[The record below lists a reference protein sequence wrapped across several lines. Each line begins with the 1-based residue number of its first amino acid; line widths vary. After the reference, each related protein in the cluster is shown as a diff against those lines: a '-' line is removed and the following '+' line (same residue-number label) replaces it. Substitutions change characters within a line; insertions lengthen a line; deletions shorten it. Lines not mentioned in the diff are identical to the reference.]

1 MSETCIYSEKLTVVR
16 SARAFSND
24 ALEPPKG
31 ACIVQERVIVGIDV
45 GTTNICGL
53 VGELDRDGE
62 LNIVGVGTC
71 PSQGLRRGVVVNI
84 EETVTSIAAALDRA
98 ERLSGKTIT
107 TAYVGIAGSHIE
119 SENSKGFVA
128 ISPSH
133 RDIMQN
139 DISRAIE
146 VARAIAMPANREVIH
161 VIPRGYVVDG
171 QEGIKN
177 PIGMSGFRLEVETHI
192 ITGAVSS
199 IHNLIKCVQK
209 ARVEIE
215 DLVLEPLAS
224 SEAVLADGETDLGVA
239 LVDVG
244 GGTTDIAVFSNGA
257 IWQTVVLPI
266 GGNLITSDIAI
277 GLRLPFGV
285 AEELK
290 VTYGHCNPATI
301 ADDDMIDLAQYIPGC
316 NDLVPRKL
324 LAEIIQ
330 ARVEELFEMGSEE
343 IQKSGSDGLLP
354 AGLVVTGSASELP
367 GILDTAGAALDP
379 PARSGVPLC
388 LHGLAESI
396 TRPAYAT
403 SVGLFLW
410 GVRHPSF
417 LRSEGEHKELV
428 HRGFL

>member
-1 MSETCIYSEKLTVVR
+1 
-16 SARAFSND
+16 
-24 ALEPPKG
+24 
-31 ACIVQERVIVGIDV
+31 VQERVIVGIDV
-45 GTTNICGL
+45 GTTKICVL
-53 VGELDRDGE
+53 VGELDRDGK

-98 ERLSGKTIT
+98 ERLSGKKIT
-107 TAYVGIAGSHIE
+107 TAYVGIAGNHIS

-146 VARAIAMPANREVIH
+146 VARAIAIPANREVIH

-177 PIGMSGFRLEVETHI
+177 PIGMSGFRLEVEAHI

-199 IHNLIKCVQK
+199 IHNLIKCVHK
-209 ARVEIE
+209 AGVEIE

-224 SEAVLADGETDLGVA
+224 SEAVLEDGETDMGVA
-239 LVDVG
+239 LADVG
-244 GGTTDIAVFSNGA
+244 GGTTDIAVFSDGA
-257 IWQTVVLPI
+257 IWQSVVIPI

-290 VTYGHCNPATI
+290 VTYGHCDPATI
-301 ADDDMIDLAQYIPGC
+301 ADDDMIDLAQFMPGT

-330 ARVEELFEMGSEE
+330 ARVEELFEMVHEE
-343 IQKSGSDGLLP
+343 IKKSGYDGLLP
-354 AGLVVTGSASELP
+354 AGLVLTGGTAELP
-367 GILDTAGAALDP
+367 GILELAGQTLDL
-379 PARSGVPLC
+379 PARIASPLG
-388 LHGLAESI
+388 LYGLADSI
-396 TRPAYAT
+396 SRPAYAT
-403 SVGLFLW
+403 AVGLLMW
-410 GVRHPSF
+410 GLRHTSLLIDEEEQRDRGSISLVARLGRW
-417 LRSEGEHKELV
+417 LRA
-428 HRGFL
+428 FIP

>member
-1 MSETCIYSEKLTVVR
+1 
-16 SARAFSND
+16 
-24 ALEPPKG
+24 
-31 ACIVQERVIVGIDV
+31 VQERVIVGIDV
-45 GTTNICGL
+45 GTTKICVL
-53 VGELDRDGE
+53 VGELDRDGK

-98 ERLSGKTIT
+98 ERLSGKKIAS
-107 TAYVGIAGSHIE
+107 AYVGIAGSHIE

-133 RDIMQN
+133 RDIIQN

-146 VARAIAMPANREVIH
+146 VARAIPLTANREVIH

-192 ITGAVSS
+192 ITGSVSS
-199 IHNLIKCVQK
+199 IHNLIKCVHK
-209 ARVEIE
+209 AQVEIE

-239 LVDVG
+239 LVDIG
-244 GGTTDIAVFSNGA
+244 GGTTDVAVFSDGA
-257 IWQTVVLPI
+257 IWHTVVLPI

-277 GLRLPFGV
+277 GLRLPFAV

-290 VTYGHCNPATI
+290 ITYGHCDPTTI
-301 ADDDMIDLAQYIPGC
+301 AEDDMIDLSQFMPDC

-330 ARVEELFEMGSEE
+330 ARVEELFGMVHDELK
-343 IQKSGSDGLLP
+343 KSGYDGLLP
-354 AGLVVTGSASELP
+354 AGLVITGGTADLP
-367 GILDTAGAALDP
+367 GILEVAGQALDL
-379 PARSGVPLC
+379 PARIGSPLG
-388 LHGLAESI
+388 LHGLADSI
-396 TRPAYAT
+396 SRPAYAT
-403 SVGLFLW
+403 AVGLLLW
-410 GVRHPSF
+410 GMRHTSLFIDEEEPENEGSTGDVMERLGRW
-417 LRSEGEHKELV
+417 LRA
-428 HRGFL
+428 FIP

>member
-1 MSETCIYSEKLTVVR
+1 
-16 SARAFSND
+16 
-24 ALEPPKG
+24 
-31 ACIVQERVIVGIDV
+31 
-45 GTTNICGL
+45 
-53 VGELDRDGE
+53 

-98 ERLSGKTIT
+98 ERLSGKKIT
-107 TAYVGIAGSHIE
+107 TAYVRIAGSHIA

-128 ISPSH
+128 ISPSG
-133 RDIMQN
+133 RDIVQN

-146 VARAIAMPANREVIH
+146 VARAIALPANREVIH

-199 IHNLIKCVQK
+199 IHNLIKCVHK
-209 ARVEIE
+209 AHVEIE

-239 LVDVG
+239 LIDIG
-244 GGTTDIAVFSNGA
+244 GGTTDIAVFADGA
-257 IWQTVVLPI
+257 IWHSVVLPI

-290 VTYGHCNPATI
+290 VTYGHCDPSAI
-301 ADDDMIDLAQYIPGC
+301 DEDDMIDLSQFMSDC
-316 NDLVPRKL
+316 DDLVPRKL

-330 ARVEELFEMGSEE
+330 ARVDELFSMVHEE
-343 IQKSGSDGLLP
+343 IKKSGYEGLLP
-354 AGLVVTGSASELP
+354 AGVVITGGTAELP
-367 GILDTAGAALDP
+367 DILETAGLILDLPVRIG
-379 PARSGVPLC
+379 SPLG
-388 LHGLAESI
+388 LHGLADSI
-396 TRPAYAT
+396 NRPAYAT
-403 SVGLFLW
+403 SVGLLLW
-410 GVRHPSF
+410 GLQHTALMVEEEDIEDVGTMDNFVTRVG
-417 LRSEGEHKELV
+417 R
-428 HRGFL
+428 

>member
-1 MSETCIYSEKLTVVR
+1 M
-16 SARAFSND
+16 
-24 ALEPPKG
+24 
-31 ACIVQERVIVGIDV
+31 QERVIVGIDV
-45 GTTNICGL
+45 GTTKICVL
-53 VGELDRDGE
+53 VGELDRDGK

-98 ERLSGKTIT
+98 ERLSGKKIV

-119 SENSKGFVA
+119 SDNSKGFVA

-133 RDIMQN
+133 RDIVQN

-146 VARAIAMPANREVIH
+146 VARAVAIPANREVIH

-199 IHNLIKCVQK
+199 IHNLIKCVHK
-209 ARVEIE
+209 AHIEIE

-224 SEAVLADGETDLGVA
+224 SEAVLEDGETDLGVA
-239 LVDVG
+239 LVDIG
-244 GGTTDIAVFSNGA
+244 GGTTDIAIFTDGA
-257 IWQTVVLPI
+257 IWQSVVLPI

-277 GLRLPFGV
+277 GLRLSPGV

-290 VTYGHCNPATI
+290 ITYGHCDPSTI
-301 ADDDMIDLAQYIPGC
+301 DDDDMIDLSQFMPDC
-316 NDLVPRKL
+316 NDLVPRRL

-330 ARVEELFEMGSEE
+330 ARVEELFSMVHEE
-343 IQKSGSDGLLP
+343 IKKSGYDGLLP
-354 AGLVVTGSASELP
+354 AGVVITGGTAELP
-367 GILDTAGAALDP
+367 GILEVAGRTLDL
-379 PARSGVPLC
+379 PARIGTPLG
-388 LHGLAESI
+388 LHGLADSI
-396 TRPAYAT
+396 CRPAYSTA
-403 SVGLFLW
+403 VGLLIW
-410 GVRHPSF
+410 GLRHSSF
-417 LRSEGEHKELV
+417 LIEEEEPEEEGPMDFVSRFGRWL
-428 HRGFL
+428 RAFIP

>member
-1 MSETCIYSEKLTVVR
+1 
-16 SARAFSND
+16 
-24 ALEPPKG
+24 
-31 ACIVQERVIVGIDV
+31 VQERVIVGIDV
-45 GTTNICGL
+45 GTTKICVL
-53 VGELDRDGE
+53 VGELDRDGK

-98 ERLSGKTIT
+98 ERLSGKKISS
-107 TAYVGIAGSHIE
+107 AYVGIAGGHII
-119 SENSKGFVA
+119 SENSRGFVA

-133 RDIMQN
+133 RDIVQN

-146 VARAIAMPANREVIH
+146 VARAIAIPANREVIH

-199 IHNLIKCVQK
+199 IHNLIKCVHK
-209 ARVEIE
+209 AQVEIE

-239 LVDVG
+239 LIDIG
-244 GGTTDIAVFSNGA
+244 GGTTDIAVFTDGA
-257 IWQTVVLPI
+257 IWHTVVLPV

-277 GLRLPFGV
+277 GLRLPPGV

-290 VTYGHCNPATI
+290 ITYGHCDPSTI
-301 ADDDMIDLAQYIPGC
+301 DEDDMIDLSQFMPDC

-330 ARVEELFEMGSEE
+330 ARAEELFSMVHEE
-343 IQKSGSDGLLP
+343 IKKSGYDGLLP
-354 AGLVVTGSASELP
+354 AGIVMTGGTAELP
-367 GILDTAGAALDP
+367 GILELAAQILDLP
-379 PARSGVPLC
+379 VRLGSPLG
-388 LHGLAESI
+388 LHGLADSI
-396 TRPAYAT
+396 SRPAYAT
-403 SVGLFLW
+403 PVGLLLW
-410 GVRHPSF
+410 GLRHTSLMIDDEEPEEEEATDILSRF
-417 LRSEGEHKELV
+417 GRWLRA
-428 HRGFL
+428 FIP

>member
-1 MSETCIYSEKLTVVR
+1 M
-16 SARAFSND
+16 
-24 ALEPPKG
+24 
-31 ACIVQERVIVGIDV
+31 VQERVIVGIDV
-45 GTTNICGL
+45 GTTKICVL
-53 VGELDRDGE
+53 VGELDRDGKM
-62 LNIVGVGTC
+62 NIVGVGTC

-98 ERLSGKTIT
+98 ERLSGKKIT
-107 TAYVGIAGSHIE
+107 TAYVGIAGSHIA

-133 RDIMQN
+133 RDIVQN

-146 VARAIAMPANREVIH
+146 VARAIAIPANREVIH

-192 ITGAVSS
+192 ITGSVSS

-224 SEAVLADGETDLGVA
+224 SEAVLADGETELGVA
-239 LVDVG
+239 LVDIG
-244 GGTTDIAVFSNGA
+244 GGTTDIAVFSDGA

-285 AEELK
+285 AEVLK
-290 VTYGHCNPATI
+290 VTYGHCDPSTI
-301 ADDDMIDLAQYIPGC
+301 SDDDMIDLAQFIPNC
-316 NDLVPRKL
+316 DDLVPRKL

-330 ARVEELFEMGSEE
+330 ARVEELFEMVHEE
-343 IQKSGSDGLLP
+343 IRKSGYDGLLP
-354 AGLVVTGSASELP
+354 AGMVLTGGTAELP
-367 GILDTAGAALDP
+367 GIQGVAGQIQDLP
-379 PARSGVPLC
+379 TRIGSPLG
-388 LHGLAESI
+388 LHGLADSI
-396 TRPAYAT
+396 SRPAYAT
-403 SVGLFLW
+403 AVGLLQW
-410 GVRHPSF
+410 ALTHTSF
-417 LRSEGEHKELV
+417 LIEDDEPEDNGLLSFASRFGRWL
-428 HRGFL
+428 RAFIP

>member
-1 MSETCIYSEKLTVVR
+1 M
-16 SARAFSND
+16 
-24 ALEPPKG
+24 
-31 ACIVQERVIVGIDV
+31 QERVIVGIDV
-45 GTTNICGL
+45 GTTNICVL
-53 VGELDRDGE
+53 VGELDRDGK

-98 ERLSGKTIT
+98 ERLSGKKIT
-107 TAYVGIAGSHIE
+107 TAYVGIAGSHIA

-133 RDIMQN
+133 RDIIQN

-146 VARAIAMPANREVIH
+146 VARAIAIPANREVIH

-199 IHNLIKCVQK
+199 IHNLIKCVHK

-224 SEAVLADGETDLGVA
+224 SEAVLVDGETDLGVA
-239 LVDVG
+239 LVDIG
-244 GGTTDIAVFSNGA
+244 GGTTDIAVFSDGA

-290 VTYGHCNPATI
+290 VTYGHCDPSTI
-301 ADDDMIDLAQYIPGC
+301 ADDDMIELSQFMPDC
-316 NDLVPRKL
+316 DDLVPRKL

-330 ARVEELFEMGSEE
+330 ARVEELFEMVHEE
-343 IQKSGSDGLLP
+343 IRKSGYDGLLP
-354 AGLVVTGSASELP
+354 AGLVLTGGTAELP
-367 GILDTAGAALDP
+367 GIQSLAGQILDLPTRIG
-379 PARSGVPLC
+379 SPLG
-388 LHGLAESI
+388 LHGLSDSI
-396 TRPAYAT
+396 SRPAYAT
-403 SVGLFLW
+403 AVGLLQW
-410 GVRHPSF
+410 ALTHTSF
-417 LRSEGEHKELV
+417 LVEEDEQEESGAM
-428 HRGFL
+428 GFASRFGRWLRAFIP

>member
-1 MSETCIYSEKLTVVR
+1 
-16 SARAFSND
+16 
-24 ALEPPKG
+24 
-31 ACIVQERVIVGIDV
+31 VQERVIVGIDV
-45 GTTNICGL
+45 GTTKICVL
-53 VGELDRDGE
+53 VGELDRDGK

-98 ERLSGKTIT
+98 ERLSGKKIT
-107 TAYVGIAGSHIE
+107 TAYVGIAGSHIA

-128 ISPSH
+128 ISPSG
-133 RDIMQN
+133 RDIVQN

-146 VARAIAMPANREVIH
+146 VARAIALPANREVIH

-177 PIGMSGFRLEVETHI
+177 PLGMSGFRLEVETHI

-199 IHNLIKCVQK
+199 IHNLIKCVHK
-209 ARVEIE
+209 AHVEIE

-239 LVDVG
+239 LIDIG
-244 GGTTDIAVFSNGA
+244 GGTTDIAVFADGA
-257 IWQTVVLPI
+257 IWHSIVLPI

-290 VTYGHCNPATI
+290 VTYGHCDPSTI
-301 ADDDMIDLAQYIPGC
+301 ADDDMIDLAQFMPDC
-316 NDLVPRKL
+316 DDLVPRKL

-330 ARVEELFEMGSEE
+330 ARVEELLEMVHEE
-343 IQKSGSDGLLP
+343 IRKSGYDGLLP
-354 AGLVVTGSASELP
+354 AGLVITGGTAELP
-367 GILDTAGAALDP
+367 GILSVAGQILDL
-379 PARSGVPLC
+379 PARTGSPLG
-388 LHGLAESI
+388 LHGLADSI
-396 TRPAYAT
+396 SRPAYAT
-403 SVGLFLW
+403 AVGLLQWALTHTAFLYEEEEFEDNGPTDFASRFGRW
-410 GVRHPSF
+410 
-417 LRSEGEHKELV
+417 LRA
-428 HRGFL
+428 FIP

>member
-1 MSETCIYSEKLTVVR
+1 M
-16 SARAFSND
+16 
-24 ALEPPKG
+24 
-31 ACIVQERVIVGIDV
+31 QERVIVGIDV
-45 GTTNICGL
+45 GTTKICVL
-53 VGELDRDGE
+53 VGELDRDGK

-98 ERLSGKTIT
+98 ERLSGKKIAN
-107 TAYVGIAGSHIE
+107 AYVGIAGSHIE

-133 RDIMQN
+133 RDIIQN

-146 VARAIAMPANREVIH
+146 VARAIPLTANREVIY

-192 ITGAVSS
+192 ITGSVSS
-199 IHNLIKCVQK
+199 IHNLIKCVHK
-209 ARVEIE
+209 AQVEIE

-239 LVDVG
+239 LVDIG
-244 GGTTDIAVFSNGA
+244 GGTTDVAVFSDGA
-257 IWQTVVLPI
+257 IWHTVVLPI

-277 GLRLPFGV
+277 GLRLPFAV

-290 VTYGHCNPATI
+290 ITYGHCDPKTI
-301 ADDDMIDLAQYIPGC
+301 AEDDMIDLSQFMPDC

-324 LAEIIQ
+324 LADIIQ
-330 ARVEELFEMGSEE
+330 ARVEELFNMVHDELK
-343 IQKSGSDGLLP
+343 KSGYDGLLP
-354 AGLVVTGSASELP
+354 AGLVITGGTAELP
-367 GILDTAGAALDP
+367 GILDVAGQALDL
-379 PARSGVPLC
+379 PARIGSPLG

-396 TRPAYAT
+396 SRPAYAT
-403 SVGLFLW
+403 AVGLLLW
-410 GVRHPSF
+410 GMRHTSLF
-417 LRSEGEHKELV
+417 IDEEESEEEGSTGDVMARLGRWLRA
-428 HRGFL
+428 FIP

>member
-1 MSETCIYSEKLTVVR
+1 
-16 SARAFSND
+16 
-24 ALEPPKG
+24 
-31 ACIVQERVIVGIDV
+31 
-45 GTTNICGL
+45 
-53 VGELDRDGE
+53 LDRDGK

-98 ERLSGKTIT
+98 ERLSGKKIT
-107 TAYVGIAGSHIE
+107 TAYVGIAGSHIA

-133 RDIMQN
+133 RDIIQN

-146 VARAIAMPANREVIH
+146 VARAIAIPANREVIH

-199 IHNLIKCVQK
+199 IHNLIKCVHK

-224 SEAVLADGETDLGVA
+224 SEAVLVDGETDLGVA
-239 LVDVG
+239 LVDIG
-244 GGTTDIAVFSNGA
+244 GGTTDIAVFSDGA

-290 VTYGHCNPATI
+290 VTYGHCDPSTI
-301 ADDDMIDLAQYIPGC
+301 TDDDMIELAQFMPDC
-316 NDLVPRKL
+316 DDLVPRKL

-330 ARVEELFEMGSEE
+330 ARVEELFEMVHEE
-343 IQKSGSDGLLP
+343 IRKSGYDGLLP
-354 AGLVVTGSASELP
+354 AGLVLTGGTAELP
-367 GILDTAGAALDP
+367 GIQTLAGQILDLPTRIG
-379 PARSGVPLC
+379 SPLG
-388 LHGLAESI
+388 LHGLSDSI
-396 TRPAYAT
+396 SRPAYAT
-403 SVGLFLW
+403 AVGLLQW
-410 GVRHPSF
+410 ALTHTSF
-417 LRSEGEHKELV
+417 LEEDEQEESGAM
-428 HRGFL
+428 GFASRFGRWLRAFIP

>member
-1 MSETCIYSEKLTVVR
+1 M
-16 SARAFSND
+16 
-24 ALEPPKG
+24 
-31 ACIVQERVIVGIDV
+31 QERVIVGIDV
-45 GTTNICGL
+45 GTTKICVL
-53 VGELDRDGE
+53 VGELDRDGKM
-62 LNIVGVGTC
+62 NIVGVGTC

-98 ERLSGKTIT
+98 ERLSGKKIT
-107 TAYVGIAGSHIE
+107 TAYVGIAGNHIS

-146 VARAIAMPANREVIH
+146 VARAIAIPANREVIH

-177 PIGMSGFRLEVETHI
+177 PIGMSGFRLEVEAHI

-199 IHNLIKCVQK
+199 IHNLIKCVHK
-209 ARVEIE
+209 AGVEIE

-224 SEAVLADGETDLGVA
+224 SEAVLEDGETDLGVA
-239 LVDVG
+239 LADVG
-244 GGTTDIAVFSNGA
+244 GGTTDVAVFSDGA
-257 IWQTVVLPI
+257 IWQSVVLPI

-290 VTYGHCNPATI
+290 VTYGHCDPATI
-301 ADDDMIDLAQYIPGC
+301 ADDDMIDLAQFMPGT

-330 ARVEELFEMGSEE
+330 ARVEELFEMVHEE
-343 IQKSGSDGLLP
+343 IKKSGYDGLLP
-354 AGLVVTGSASELP
+354 AGLVLTGGTAELP
-367 GILDTAGAALDP
+367 GILELAGQTLDL
-379 PARSGVPLC
+379 PARIASPLG
-388 LHGLAESI
+388 LYGLADSI
-396 TRPAYAT
+396 SRPAYAT
-403 SVGLFLW
+403 AVGLLMW
-410 GVRHPSF
+410 GLRHTSLLIDEEEQRDRGSMSLIARLGRW
-417 LRSEGEHKELV
+417 LRA
-428 HRGFL
+428 FIP

>member
-1 MSETCIYSEKLTVVR
+1 
-16 SARAFSND
+16 
-24 ALEPPKG
+24 
-31 ACIVQERVIVGIDV
+31 VQERVIVSIDV
-45 GTTNICGL
+45 GTTKICVL
-53 VGELDRDGE
+53 VGELDRDGK

-98 ERLSGKTIT
+98 ERLSGKKIT
-107 TAYVGIAGSHIE
+107 TAYVGIAGSHIA

-128 ISPSH
+128 ISPSN
-133 RDIMQN
+133 RDIVQN

-146 VARAIAMPANREVIH
+146 VARAIAIPANREVIH

-199 IHNLIKCVQK
+199 IHNLIKCVHK

-239 LVDVG
+239 LVDIG

-290 VTYGHCNPATI
+290 VTYGHCDPSTI
-301 ADDDMIDLAQYIPGC
+301 SDDEMIDLSQFMPDC
-316 NDLVPRKL
+316 DDLVPRKL

-330 ARVEELFEMGSEE
+330 ARVEELFEMVHEE
-343 IQKSGSDGLLP
+343 IRKSGYDGLLP
-354 AGLVVTGSASELP
+354 AGLVLTGGTAELP
-367 GILDTAGAALDP
+367 GILGLAGQILDL
-379 PARSGVPLC
+379 PARIGSPLG
-388 LHGLAESI
+388 LHGLADSI
-396 TRPAYAT
+396 SRPSYAT
-403 SVGLFLW
+403 AVGLLQW
-410 GVRHPSF
+410 ALTHTSF
-417 LRSEGEHKELV
+417 LIGDEELEEDGPMDFIS
-428 HRGFL
+428 RFGRWLRAFIP

>member
-1 MSETCIYSEKLTVVR
+1 M
-16 SARAFSND
+16 
-24 ALEPPKG
+24 
-31 ACIVQERVIVGIDV
+31 QERVIVGIDV
-45 GTTNICGL
+45 GTTKICVL
-53 VGELDRDGE
+53 VGELDRDGK

-98 ERLSGKTIT
+98 ERLSGKQIT
-107 TAYVGIAGSHIE
+107 TAYVGIAGSHIA

-128 ISPSH
+128 ISPSD
-133 RDIMQN
+133 RDIVQN

-146 VARAIAMPANREVIH
+146 VARAIAIPANREVIH

-199 IHNLIKCVQK
+199 IHNLIKCVHK

-244 GGTTDIAVFSNGA
+244 GGTTDIAVFSDGA

-266 GGNLITSDIAI
+266 GGNLVTSDIAI

-290 VTYGHCNPATI
+290 VTYGHCDPSAI
-301 ADDDMIDLAQYIPGC
+301 AEDDMIDLAQFMPNC
-316 NDLVPRKL
+316 DDLVPRKL

-330 ARVEELFEMGSEE
+330 ARMEELFEMVHEE
-343 IQKSGSDGLLP
+343 IRKSGYDGLLP
-354 AGLVVTGSASELP
+354 AGLVITGGTAEMP
-367 GILDTAGAALDP
+367 GIQSLAGQILDLPTRIGT
-379 PARSGVPLC
+379 PLG
-388 LHGLAESI
+388 LHGLADSI
-396 TRPAYAT
+396 SRPAYAT
-403 SVGLFLW
+403 AVGLLQW
-410 GVRHPSF
+410 ALTHTSF
-417 LRSEGEHKELV
+417 LIEEEELEENGM
-428 HRGFL
+428 GFVARFGRWLRAFIP

>member
-1 MSETCIYSEKLTVVR
+1 
-16 SARAFSND
+16 
-24 ALEPPKG
+24 
-31 ACIVQERVIVGIDV
+31 VQERVIVGIDV
-45 GTTNICGL
+45 GTTKICAL
-53 VGELDRDGE
+53 VGELDRDGK

-98 ERLSGKTIT
+98 ERLSGKKLT

-133 RDIMQN
+133 RDIIQN

-146 VARAIAMPANREVIH
+146 VARAIPLTANREVIH

-192 ITGAVSS
+192 ITGSVSS
-199 IHNLIKCVQK
+199 IHNLIKCVHKSQ
-209 ARVEIE
+209 VEIE

-224 SEAVLADGETDLGVA
+224 SEAVLDDGETDLGVA
-239 LVDVG
+239 LIDIG
-244 GGTTDIAVFSNGA
+244 GGTTDVAVFSDGA
-257 IWQTVVLPI
+257 IWHTVVLPI

-277 GLRLPFGV
+277 GLRLPFAV

-290 VTYGHCNPATI
+290 ITYGHCDPTTI
-301 ADDDMIDLAQYIPGC
+301 AEDDMIDLAQFMPDC

-330 ARVEELFEMGSEE
+330 ARVEELFNMVHEE
-343 IQKSGSDGLLP
+343 LKKSGYDGMLP
-354 AGLVVTGSASELP
+354 AGLVITGGTAELP
-367 GILDTAGAALDP
+367 GILDVAGQTLDL
-379 PARSGVPLC
+379 PARIGTPLG
-388 LHGLAESI
+388 LLGLADSI
-396 TRPAYAT
+396 SRPAYAT
-403 SVGLFLW
+403 SVGLLLW
-410 GVRHPSF
+410 GLRHTSLFSDEEEPEEEGATSDVMSRVGRW
-417 LRSEGEHKELV
+417 LRA
-428 HRGFL
+428 FIP

>member
-1 MSETCIYSEKLTVVR
+1 M
-16 SARAFSND
+16 
-24 ALEPPKG
+24 
-31 ACIVQERVIVGIDV
+31 QERVIVGIDV
-45 GTTNICGL
+45 GTTKICVL
-53 VGELDRDGE
+53 VGELDRDGK

-98 ERLSGKTIT
+98 ERLSGKKIA

-133 RDIMQN
+133 RDIIQN

-146 VARAIAMPANREVIH
+146 VARAIPLTANREVIH

-192 ITGAVSS
+192 ITGSVSS
-199 IHNLIKCVQK
+199 IHNLIKCVHK
-209 ARVEIE
+209 AQVEIE

-239 LVDVG
+239 LVDIG
-244 GGTTDIAVFSNGA
+244 GGTTDVAVFSDGA
-257 IWQTVVLPI
+257 IWHTVVLPI

-277 GLRLPFGV
+277 GLRLPFAV

-290 VTYGHCNPATI
+290 ITYGHCDPTTI
-301 ADDDMIDLAQYIPGC
+301 ADDDMIDLAQFMPDC

-324 LAEIIQ
+324 LADIIQ
-330 ARVEELFEMGSEE
+330 ARVEELFNMVHDELK
-343 IQKSGSDGLLP
+343 KSGYDGLLP
-354 AGLVVTGSASELP
+354 AGLVITGGTAELP
-367 GILDTAGAALDP
+367 GILEVAGQALDL
-379 PARSGVPLC
+379 PARIGSPLG
-388 LHGLAESI
+388 LHGLADSI
-396 TRPAYAT
+396 NRPAYAT
-403 SVGLFLW
+403 AVGLLLW
-410 GVRHPSF
+410 GMRHTSLFIDEEEPEEEGSTGDAMARLGRW
-417 LRSEGEHKELV
+417 LRA
-428 HRGFL
+428 FIP

>member
-1 MSETCIYSEKLTVVR
+1 M
-16 SARAFSND
+16 
-24 ALEPPKG
+24 
-31 ACIVQERVIVGIDV
+31 QERVIVGIDV
-45 GTTNICGL
+45 GTTKICVL
-53 VGELDRDGE
+53 VGELDRDGK

-98 ERLSGKTIT
+98 ERLSGKKISS
-107 TAYVGIAGSHIE
+107 AYVGIAGGHII
-119 SENSKGFVA
+119 SENSRGFVA

-133 RDIMQN
+133 RDIVQN

-146 VARAIAMPANREVIH
+146 VARAIAIPANREVIH

-199 IHNLIKCVQK
+199 IHNLIKCVHK
-209 ARVEIE
+209 AQVEIE

-239 LVDVG
+239 LIDIG
-244 GGTTDIAVFSNGA
+244 GGTTDIAVFTDGA
-257 IWQTVVLPI
+257 IWHTVVLPV

-277 GLRLPFGV
+277 GLRLPPGV

-290 VTYGHCNPATI
+290 ITYGHCDPSTI
-301 ADDDMIDLAQYIPGC
+301 DEDDMIDLSQFMPDC

-330 ARVEELFEMGSEE
+330 ARAEELFSMVHEE
-343 IQKSGSDGLLP
+343 IKKSGYDGLLP
-354 AGLVVTGSASELP
+354 AGIVMTGGTAELP
-367 GILDTAGAALDP
+367 GILELAAQILDLP
-379 PARSGVPLC
+379 VRLGSPLG
-388 LHGLAESI
+388 LHGLADSI
-396 TRPAYAT
+396 SRPAYAT
-403 SVGLFLW
+403 PVGLLLW
-410 GVRHPSF
+410 GLRHTSLMIDDEEPEEEEATDILSRF
-417 LRSEGEHKELV
+417 GRWLRA
-428 HRGFL
+428 FIP

>member
-1 MSETCIYSEKLTVVR
+1 M
-16 SARAFSND
+16 
-24 ALEPPKG
+24 
-31 ACIVQERVIVGIDV
+31 QERVIVGIDV
-45 GTTNICGL
+45 GTTKICVL
-53 VGELDRDGE
+53 VGELDRDGK

-98 ERLSGKTIT
+98 ERLSGKKIT
-107 TAYVGIAGSHIE
+107 TAYVGIAGSHIA

-128 ISPSH
+128 ISPSD
-133 RDIMQN
+133 RDIVQN

-146 VARAIAMPANREVIH
+146 VARAIAIPANREVIH

-199 IHNLIKCVQK
+199 IHNLIKCVHK

-239 LVDVG
+239 LVDIG
-244 GGTTDIAVFSNGA
+244 GGTTDIAVFSDGA

-266 GGNLITSDIAI
+266 GGNLVTSDIAI

-290 VTYGHCNPATI
+290 VTYGHCDPSVI
-301 ADDDMIDLAQYIPGC
+301 AEDDMIDLAQFMPDC
-316 NDLVPRKL
+316 DDLVPRKL

-330 ARVEELFEMGSEE
+330 ARMEELFEMVHEE
-343 IQKSGSDGLLP
+343 IRKSGYDGLLP
-354 AGLVVTGSASELP
+354 AGLVITGGTAEMP
-367 GILDTAGAALDP
+367 GIQGLAGQILDLPTRIGT
-379 PARSGVPLC
+379 PLG
-388 LHGLAESI
+388 LHGLADSI
-396 TRPAYAT
+396 SRPAYAT
-403 SVGLFLW
+403 AVGLLQW
-410 GVRHPSF
+410 ALTHTSF
-417 LRSEGEHKELV
+417 LIEDEELEEGGM
-428 HRGFL
+428 GFVARFGRWLRAFIP

>member
-1 MSETCIYSEKLTVVR
+1 
-16 SARAFSND
+16 
-24 ALEPPKG
+24 
-31 ACIVQERVIVGIDV
+31 VQERVIVGIDV
-45 GTTNICGL
+45 GTTKICVL
-53 VGELDRDGE
+53 VGELDRDGK

-98 ERLSGKTIT
+98 ERLSGKKIV
-107 TAYVGIAGSHIE
+107 TAYVGIAGSHID

-133 RDIMQN
+133 RDIVQN

-146 VARAIAMPANREVIH
+146 VARAIAIPANREVIH

-199 IHNLIKCVQK
+199 IHNLIKCVHK
-209 ARVEIE
+209 AHVEIE

-224 SEAVLADGETDLGVA
+224 SEAVLADGETDLGVV
-239 LVDVG
+239 LVDIG
-244 GGTTDIAVFSNGA
+244 GGTTDIAVFSDGA

-277 GLRLPFGV
+277 GLRLPTGV

-290 VTYGHCNPATI
+290 ITYGHCDPSTI
-301 ADDDMIDLAQYIPGC
+301 DDDDMIDLTQFMPDC

-330 ARVEELFEMGSEE
+330 ARVEELFNMVHEE
-343 IQKSGSDGLLP
+343 IKKSGYDGLLP
-354 AGLVVTGSASELP
+354 AGIVITGGTAELP
-367 GILDTAGAALDP
+367 GIVELAGQTLDL
-379 PARSGVPLC
+379 PARMGSPLG
-388 LHGLAESI
+388 LHGLADSI
-396 TRPAYAT
+396 SRPAYAT
-403 SVGLFLW
+403 AVGLLLW
-410 GVRHPSF
+410 GLRHTSLLIEDEELEEERSLDIVSRF
-417 LRSEGEHKELV
+417 GRWLRA
-428 HRGFL
+428 FIP

>member
-1 MSETCIYSEKLTVVR
+1 
-16 SARAFSND
+16 
-24 ALEPPKG
+24 
-31 ACIVQERVIVGIDV
+31 VQERVIVGIDV
-45 GTTNICGL
+45 GTTKICVL
-53 VGELDRDGE
+53 VGELDRDGKM
-62 LNIVGVGTC
+62 NIVGVGTC

-98 ERLSGKTIT
+98 ERLSGKKIT
-107 TAYVGIAGSHIE
+107 TAYVGIAGSHIA

-133 RDIMQN
+133 RDIVQN

-146 VARAIAMPANREVIH
+146 VARAIAIPANREVIH

-224 SEAVLADGETDLGVA
+224 SEAVLADGETELGVA
-239 LVDVG
+239 LVDIG
-244 GGTTDIAVFSNGA
+244 GGTTDIAVFSDGA

-290 VTYGHCNPATI
+290 VTYGHCDPSTI
-301 ADDDMIDLAQYIPGC
+301 SDDDMIDLAQFIPNC
-316 NDLVPRKL
+316 DDLVPRKL

-330 ARVEELFEMGSEE
+330 ARVEELFEMVHEE
-343 IQKSGSDGLLP
+343 IRKSGYDGLLP
-354 AGLVVTGSASELP
+354 AGMVLTGGTAELP
-367 GILDTAGAALDP
+367 GIQAVAGQVLDLPSRIG
-379 PARSGVPLC
+379 SPLG
-388 LHGLAESI
+388 LHGLADSI
-396 TRPAYAT
+396 SRPAYAT
-403 SVGLFLW
+403 AVGLLQW
-410 GVRHPSF
+410 ALTHTSF
-417 LRSEGEHKELV
+417 LIEDDEPEDNGPLSFASRFGRWL
-428 HRGFL
+428 RAFIP

>member
-1 MSETCIYSEKLTVVR
+1 
-16 SARAFSND
+16 
-24 ALEPPKG
+24 
-31 ACIVQERVIVGIDV
+31 VQERVIASIDV
-45 GTTNICGL
+45 GTTKISVL
-53 VGELDRDGE
+53 VGVLERDGK
-62 LNIVGVGTC
+62 LSIVGVGTC

-107 TAYVGIAGSHIE
+107 TAYVGIAGSHID

-133 RDIMQN
+133 RDIVQN

-146 VARAIAMPANREVIH
+146 VARAIAIPANREVIH
-161 VIPRGYVVDG
+161 VIPRGSAVDG

-199 IHNLIKCVQK
+199 IHNLIKCVHK

-224 SEAVLADGETDLGVA
+224 SEAVLEDGETDLGIA
-239 LVDVG
+239 LVDIG
-244 GGTTDIAVFSNGA
+244 GGTTDIAIFADGA

-266 GGNLITSDIAI
+266 GGQLITSDIAI
-277 GLRLPFGV
+277 GLRLPMPV

-290 VTYGHCNPATI
+290 VTYGHCNPNTI
-301 ADDDMIDLAQYIPGC
+301 AEDDMIDLAHYMPDC

-330 ARVEELFEMGSEE
+330 ARVEELFEMVHEE
-343 IQKSGSDGLLP
+343 IKKSGYDGLLP
-354 AGLVVTGSASELP
+354 AGLVVTGGTAELP
-367 GILDTAGAALDP
+367 GILDVAGRILDL
-379 PARSGVPLC
+379 PARIGSPLG
-388 LHGLAESI
+388 LHGLADSI
-396 TRPAYAT
+396 SRPAFAT
-403 SVGLFLW
+403 SVGLLLW
-410 GVRHPSF
+410 GLRHTSQFAEDEEDEQSGAGDMMSRLGRWFRAFIP
-417 LRSEGEHKELV
+417 
-428 HRGFL
+428 

>member
-1 MSETCIYSEKLTVVR
+1 MYR
-16 SARAFSND
+16 
-24 ALEPPKG
+24 PKG
-31 ACIVQERVIVGIDV
+31 VSNVQERVIVGIDV
-45 GTTNICGL
+45 GTTKICVL
-53 VGELDRDGE
+53 VGELDRDGK

-98 ERLSGKTIT
+98 ERLSGKKIL

-128 ISPSH
+128 ISSH
-133 RDIMQN
+133 QDIAQN

-146 VARAIAMPANREVIH
+146 VARAIAIPANREVIH

-199 IHNLIKCVQK
+199 IHNLIKCVHK
-209 ARVEIE
+209 AHVEIE

-239 LVDVG
+239 LVDIG
-244 GGTTDIAVFSNGA
+244 GGTTDVAVFVDGA
-257 IWQTVVLPI
+257 IWHTIVLPV

-277 GLRLPFGV
+277 GLRLPPGV

-290 VTYGHCNPATI
+290 VTYGHCDPTVI
-301 ADDDMIDLAQYIPGC
+301 DDDDMIDLSQFMPDC

-330 ARVEELFEMGSEE
+330 ARVEELFGMVHEE
-343 IQKSGSDGLLP
+343 IKKSGYDGLLP
-354 AGLVVTGSASELP
+354 AGIVITGGTAELP
-367 GILDTAGAALDP
+367 GILELSGQILDLP
-379 PARSGVPLC
+379 TRMGTPLG
-388 LHGLAESI
+388 LHGLADSI
-396 TRPAYAT
+396 SRPAFSTA
-403 SVGLFLW
+403 VGLLLW
-410 GVRHPSF
+410 GLRHTSF
-417 LRSEGEHKELV
+417 LIDEEEQDDEGAGDILT
-428 HRGFL
+428 RFGRWLRAFIP

>member
-1 MSETCIYSEKLTVVR
+1 M
-16 SARAFSND
+16 
-24 ALEPPKG
+24 
-31 ACIVQERVIVGIDV
+31 QERVIVGIDV
-45 GTTNICGL
+45 GTTKICAL
-53 VGELDRDGE
+53 VGELDRDGK

-98 ERLSGKTIT
+98 ERLSGKKLT

-133 RDIMQN
+133 RDIIQN

-146 VARAIAMPANREVIH
+146 VARAIPLTANREVIH

-192 ITGAVSS
+192 ITGSVSS
-199 IHNLIKCVQK
+199 IHNLIKCVHKSQ
-209 ARVEIE
+209 VEIE

-224 SEAVLADGETDLGVA
+224 SEAVLDDGETDLGVA
-239 LVDVG
+239 LIDIG
-244 GGTTDIAVFSNGA
+244 GGTTDVAVFSDGA
-257 IWQTVVLPI
+257 IWHTVVLPI

-277 GLRLPFGV
+277 GLRLPFAV

-290 VTYGHCNPATI
+290 ITYGHCDPTTI
-301 ADDDMIDLAQYIPGC
+301 AEDDMIDLAQFMPDC

-330 ARVEELFEMGSEE
+330 ARVEELFNMVHEE
-343 IQKSGSDGLLP
+343 LKKSGYDGMLP
-354 AGLVVTGSASELP
+354 AGLVITGGTAELP
-367 GILDTAGAALDP
+367 GILDVAGQTLDL
-379 PARSGVPLC
+379 PARIGTPLG
-388 LHGLAESI
+388 LLGLADSI
-396 TRPAYAT
+396 SRPAYAT
-403 SVGLFLW
+403 SVGLLLW
-410 GVRHPSF
+410 GLRHTSLFSDEEEPEEEGATSDVMSRVGRW
-417 LRSEGEHKELV
+417 LRA
-428 HRGFL
+428 FIP